1 MASSKVVTMAFG
13 NLFGRKK
20 HERAGYELY
29 TAAVQAARD
38 PYFYGRLDV
47 PDTMDGRFDM
57 VGLHVFLVIHRIH
70 SASEQGA
77 KLAQAVFDAMFSDM
91 DFTLREIGVGDMTV
105 GKKVKA
111 MWEAF
116 HGRST
121 AYAAALDAGDVPALA
136 TAIARNVWRGRE
148 PDSNATA
155 LAEAVIRQSR
165 HLAAQPVEALLAGQV
180 NFAPPVPVAA

>member
-1 MASSKVVTMAFG
+1 MASSKVDAMALG

-38 PYFYGRLDV
+38 PYFYGQLDV

-57 VGLHVFLVIHRIH
+57 VGLHVFLVIHRMH
-70 SASEQGA
+70 AASDQGA

-116 HGRST
+116 HGRSN

-136 TAIARNVWRGRE
+136 AAIARNVWRGRE
-148 PDSNATA
+148 PDGNAMA
-155 LAEAVIRQSR
+155 LAEAAIRQSQ
-165 HLAAQPVEALLAGQV
+165 HLATQPVEALLAGRV
-180 NFAPPVPVAA
+180 SFAPPAPVAA

>member
-1 MASSKVVTMAFG
+1 MVLG

-29 TAAVQAARD
+29 TAAVQAGRD
-38 PYFYGRLDV
+38 PYYYNRLDV

-57 VGLHVFLVIHRIH
+57 VGLFVFLVIHRLH
-70 SASEQGA
+70 PEGEDGK

-116 HGRST
+116 HGRSN
-121 AYAAALDAGDVPALA
+121 AYGAALDAGDMPALSA
-136 TAIARNVWRGRE
+136 AIARNVWRGKE
-148 PDSNATA
+148 PDANSAE
-155 LAEAVIRQSR
+155 LAAMMARQHR
-165 HLAAQPVEALLAGQV
+165 ALAAQPLQALAAGRV
-180 NFAPPVPVAA
+180 AFEPPAPVAA

>member
-1 MASSKVVTMAFG
+1 MAATGRDAMAFG
-13 NLFGRKK
+13 LFGRKK

-38 PYFYGRLDV
+38 PYYYNGLGV
-47 PDTMDGRFDM
+47 PDTIDGRFDM
-57 VGLHVFLVIHRIH
+57 VGLHVFLLINRLH
-70 SASEQGA
+70 SESDAGA

-116 HGRST
+116 HGRAN
-121 AYAAALDAGDVPALA
+121 AYAAALQANDGPALA
-136 TAIARNVWRGRE
+136 AAVARNVWRGAE
-148 PDSNATA
+148 PDANAVA
-155 LAEAVIRQSR
+155 LAEAAMRQSR
-165 HLAAQPVEALLAGQV
+165 HLASQPLEALLAGRV
-180 NFAPPVPVAA
+180 SFEPPVPLAA

>member
-1 MASSKVVTMAFG
+1 MALG

-38 PYFYGRLDV
+38 PYFYGPLEV

-57 VGLHVFLVIHRIH
+57 VGLFVFLVIDRVQ
-70 SASEQGA
+70 AEGETGK

-91 DFTLREIGVGDMTV
+91 DFTLREMGVGDMTV

-116 HGRST
+116 HGRSN
-121 AYAAALDAGDVPALA
+121 AYSAALAAGDMPALA
-136 TAIARNVWRGRE
+136 TAVARNVWRGGE
-148 PDSNATA
+148 PDANAAA
-155 LAEAVIRQSR
+155 LAEVM
-165 HLAAQPVEALLAGQV
+165 AQQRRSLAGQPLDAFV
-180 NFAPPVPVAA
+180 AGRVAFEPPVRAAA